1 MDDDLIDTH
10 IYKVVEIAKLK
21 TRGKIHTLL
30 MWWSGLRKPGLT
42 GKLVRSVTL
51 VGRLGPNFK
60 FKIFKIFTDYLKN
73 NRGQINI
80 CCERII

>member
-30 MWWSGLRKPGLT
+30 MWWSGLRKSGLT
-42 GKLVRSVTL
+42 GKPVL
-51 VGRLGPNFK
+51 VGYTGWPVRPQFQIQNFQKFYRLFK
-60 FKIFKIFTDYLKN
+60 K
-73 NRGQINI
+73 Q
-80 CCERII
+80 